1 MVFLASGDF
10 DGAERRKVRKKGFIE
25 MEENKFEV
33 EKSGITKGKCDE
45 KSYY

>member
-1 MVFLASGDF
+1 MFLALGDF

-33 EKSGITKGKCDE
+33 EKSGITKGSVMRKVIIE
-45 KSYY
+45 